1 MEKNENFKTELEN
14 QYSIL
19 IRANEKKEHQ
29 RYMVLLV
36 IILITFAVCLVSM
49 LFSFKAFSTTKE
61 INDDNKV
68 ITNIHNHTLATMFNN
83 GRTLNLTKITNGY
96 ELATPKVIQITNEGN
111 SDIIFDIKLISIKST
126 LSSTNNLVYTLTRD
140 NATSDA
146 MSLPLNDKV
155 IAQNIT
161 IEPSQTITFTLKVKF
176 NGTLDNTNTDNSYSA
191 IILVE
196 QKNNKANLLE

>member
-36 IILITFAVCLVSM
+36 IILITFSVCLVSM

-61 INDDNKV
+61 INDDNQV
-68 ITNIHNHTLATMFNN
+68 ITNTHNHTLTTMFNN
-83 GRTLNLTKITNGY
+83 GRTLNISKITNGY
-96 ELATPKVIQITNEGN
+96 ELATPKIIQITNEGN
-111 SDIIFDIKLISIKST
+111 SDIIFDIKLSSIKTT
-126 LSSTNNLVYTLTRD
+126 LLSTNNLVYTLTRD
-140 NATSDA
+140 NSTSDA
-146 MSLPLNDKV
+146 MSLPLSDKV
-155 IAQNIT
+155 IVQNLT
-161 IEPSQTITFTLKVKF
+161 IEPGETITFTLKVKF
-176 NGTLDNTNTDNSYSA
+176 TGFLENNNTDNSYNA
-191 IILVE
+191 NIIVE

>member
-1 MEKNENFKTELEN
+1 MEKKEDFKTELEN

-49 LFSFKAFSTTKE
+49 LFSFKAFSTTKD

-68 ITNIHNHTLATMFNN
+68 ITNIHNHTLSTMFNN
-83 GRTLNLTKITNGY
+83 GRTLSLNNITNGY
-96 ELATPKVIQITNEGN
+96 ELATPKIIQITNEGN
-111 SDIIFDIKLISIKST
+111 SDIIFDIKLTSIKST

-140 NATSDA
+140 NSTSDA
-146 MSLPLNDKV
+146 MSLPLSDKT
-155 IAQNIT
+155 IIQNVT
-161 IEPSQTITFTLKVKF
+161 IEPSQTITYTLKVKF
-176 NGTLDNTNTDNSYSA
+176 NGTLDNNNANSYSA
-191 IILVE
+191 NIIVE

>member
-1 MEKNENFKTELEN
+1 MEKKEDFKTELEN

-49 LFSFKAFSTTKE
+49 LFSFKAFSTTKD

-68 ITNIHNHTLATMFNN
+68 ITNIHNHTLSTMFNN
-83 GRTLNLTKITNGY
+83 GRTLSLNNITNGY
-96 ELATPKVIQITNEGN
+96 ELATPKIIQITNEGN
-111 SDIIFDIKLISIKST
+111 SDIIFDIKLTSIKST

-140 NATSDA
+140 NSTSDA
-146 MSLPLNDKV
+146 MSLPLSDKT
-155 IAQNIT
+155 IIQNVT
-161 IEPSQTITFTLKVKF
+161 IEPSQTITYTLKVKF
-176 NGTLDNTNTDNSYSA
+176 NGTLDNTNANSYSA
-191 IILVE
+191 NIIVE

>member
-36 IILITFAVCLVSM
+36 IILITFSVCLVSM

-61 INDDNKV
+61 INDDNQV
-68 ITNIHNHTLATMFNN
+68 ITNTHNHTLTTMFNN
-83 GRTLNLTKITNGY
+83 GRTLNISKITNGY
-96 ELATPKVIQITNEGN
+96 ELATPKIIQITNEGN
-111 SDIIFDIKLISIKST
+111 SDIIFDIKLSSIKTT
-126 LSSTNNLVYTLTRD
+126 LLSTNNLVYTLTRD
-140 NATSDA
+140 NSTSDA
-146 MSLPLNDKV
+146 MSLPLSDKV
-155 IAQNIT
+155 IVQNLT
-161 IEPSQTITFTLKVKF
+161 IEPGETITFTLKVKF
-176 NGTLDNTNTDNSYSA
+176 TGFLENNNTNNSYSA
-191 IILVE
+191 NIIVE

>member
-1 MEKNENFKTELEN
+1 MEKNENFKSELEN

-36 IILITFAVCLVSM
+36 IILITFSVCLVNM
-49 LFSFKAFSTTKE
+49 LFSFKAFSSTKE

-68 ITNIHNHTLATMFNN
+68 LTNVHNHTLTTMFNN
-83 GRTLNLTKITNGY
+83 GRTLNIAKITNGY
-96 ELATPKVIQITNEGN
+96 ELTTPKVIQITNDGN
-111 SDIIFDIKLISIKST
+111 SDIIFDIKLTSIKTT
-126 LSSTNNLVYTLTRD
+126 LLSTNNLVYTLSRNNT
-140 NATSDA
+140 TSDA

-161 IEPSQTITFTLKVKF
+161 IEPGQTITFTLKVKF
-176 NGTLDNTNTDNSYSA
+176 NGTLENNNTENSYSA
-191 IILVE
+191 NIIVE

>member
-36 IILITFAVCLVSM
+36 IILITFSVCLVSM

-61 INDDNKV
+61 INDDNQV
-68 ITNIHNHTLATMFNN
+68 ITNTHNHTLTTMFNN
-83 GRTLNLTKITNGY
+83 GRTLNISKITNGY
-96 ELATPKVIQITNEGN
+96 ELATPKIIQITNEGN
-111 SDIIFDIKLISIKST
+111 SDIIFDIKLSSIKTT
-126 LSSTNNLVYTLTRD
+126 LLSTNNLVYTLTRD
-140 NATSDA
+140 NSTSDA
-146 MSLPLNDKV
+146 MSLPLSDKV
-155 IAQNIT
+155 IVQNLT
-161 IEPSQTITFTLKVKF
+161 IEPGETITFTLKVKF
-176 NGTLDNTNTDNSYSA
+176 TGFLENNNTDNSYSA
-191 IILVE
+191 NIIVE

>member
-36 IILITFAVCLVSM
+36 VILITFSVCLVSM
-49 LFSFKAFSTTKE
+49 LFSYKAYSSTKE
-61 INDDNKV
+61 INDENKV
-68 ITNIHNHTLATMFNN
+68 ITNVHTHTLTTMFNN
-83 GRTLNLTKITNGY
+83 GKTLNLTNITNGY

-111 SDIIFDIKLISIKST
+111 SEIIFDIKLNSIKST
-126 LSSTNNLVYTLTRD
+126 LSSTNNLVYTLTRG
-140 NATSDA
+140 NTTSNA
-146 MSLPLNDKV
+146 MSLPLSDKV
-155 IAQNIT
+155 IVPNIT
-161 IEPSQTITFTLKVKF
+161 IEPSETITFVLKVKF
-176 NGTLDNTNTDNSYSA
+176 NGTIEANTNNSYSA
-191 IILVE
+191 NIVIE

>member
-36 IILITFAVCLVSM
+36 IILITFSVCLVSM

-61 INDDNKV
+61 INDDNQV
-68 ITNIHNHTLATMFNN
+68 ITNTHNHTLTTMFNN
-83 GRTLNLTKITNGY
+83 GRTLNISKITNGY

-111 SDIIFDIKLISIKST
+111 SDIIFDIKI
-126 LSSTNNLVYTLTRD
+126 
-140 NATSDA
+140 
-146 MSLPLNDKV
+146 
-155 IAQNIT
+155 
-161 IEPSQTITFTLKVKF
+161 
-176 NGTLDNTNTDNSYSA
+176 
-191 IILVE
+191 
-196 QKNNKANLLE
+196 

>member
-36 IILITFAVCLVSM
+36 IILITFSVCLVSM

-61 INDDNKV
+61 INDDNKIV
-68 ITNIHNHTLATMFNN
+68 TNTHKHTLTTMFNT
-83 GRTLNLTKITNGY
+83 GRTLTISKLTNGY
-96 ELATPKVIQITNEGN
+96 ELETPKVIQITNEGN
-111 SDIIFDIKLISIKST
+111 NDIIFDIKLTSIKTT
-126 LSSTNNLVYTLTRD
+126 LLSTNNLVYTLTRD
-140 NATSDA
+140 NTTSDA
-146 MSLPLNDKV
+146 MSLPLNDKN
-155 IAQNIT
+155 IAQNIN
-161 IEPSQTITFTLKVKF
+161 IEPGQTITFTLKIKYS
-176 NGTLDNTNTDNSYSA
+176 GTIENNNIENSYSA
-191 IILVE
+191 NISVE

>member
-36 IILITFAVCLVSM
+36 IILITFSVCLVSM

-61 INDDNKV
+61 INDDNQV
-68 ITNIHNHTLATMFNN
+68 ITNTHNHTLTTMFNN
-83 GRTLNLTKITNGY
+83 GRTLNISKITTGY
-96 ELATPKVIQITNEGN
+96 ELATPKIIQITNEGN
-111 SDIIFDIKLISIKST
+111 SDIIFDIKLSSIKTT
-126 LSSTNNLVYTLTRD
+126 LLSTNNLVYTLTRD
-140 NATSDA
+140 NSTSDA
-146 MSLPLNDKV
+146 MSLPLSDKV
-155 IAQNIT
+155 IVQNLT
-161 IEPSQTITFTLKVKF
+161 IEPGETITFTLKVKF
-176 NGTLDNTNTDNSYSA
+176 TGFLENNNTDNSYSA
-191 IILVE
+191 NIIVE